1 MNARKCLRNR
11 KRRRRSQQRWDVAEY
26 ERNLTGAWIQW
37 RRFLRQGAQCDC
49 LTREEFE
56 AML

>member
-1 MNARKCLRNR
+1 MNARKCLRDR
-11 KRRRRSQQRWDVAEY
+11 KRRRRRQQQWEAADWD
-26 ERNLTGAWIQW
+26 LTLTIAWQEW